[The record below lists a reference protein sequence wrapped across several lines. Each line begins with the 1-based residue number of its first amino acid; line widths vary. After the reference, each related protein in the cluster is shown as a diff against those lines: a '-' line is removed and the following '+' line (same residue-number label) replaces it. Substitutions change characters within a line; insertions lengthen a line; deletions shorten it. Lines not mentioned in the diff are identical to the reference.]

1 MRRVVLCILDGW
13 GVRPGT
19 VHNGIAAASHWHE
32 LTSRFPY
39 TQIQASEHYVGL
51 PDGQMG
57 NSEVGHMTIGLGRVC
72 EQDLPRL
79 NRFAQEGNWGA
90 LPRVQRLVETLQQT
104 GKACHLMGLFSAGGI
119 HSHKN
124 HLMRVAAYLK
134 AQGIPTYLHLFLDG
148 RDTPPQSA
156 LTELADINQII
167 GGGVTL
173 ATLAGRYYAMDRD
186 NRWERTHKAYD
197 AIVLGHAEN
206 SFTDAS
212 DYINRMYSQHITD
225 EFMLPAIHEGYTGV
239 ESGDAVWHIN
249 FRSDRVRQLY
259 TALVAPAFNHFD
271 RPPLQFS
278 HALGM
283 APAFN
288 HFDRPPLQ
296 FSHALGMAPYGEALE
311 PYVETIFEKPQLRD
325 SLGEVMAQR
334 GLKQLRVAE
343 TEKYAHVTFFL
354 NGGREEPFP
363 GEERCLVPSPKVA
376 TYDLQPE
383 MSAAVI
389 KNNVIQAVQSG
400 QYALI
405 VVNFAN
411 TDMVGHT
418 GVPAAIQKAV
428 ACVDGCV
435 KAIADTCLATQTTLV
450 ITADHGNAEEMRDNQ
465 GNPHT
470 AHTCNP
476 VPFVVVGGAPSLT
489 LKKEGGTLADVAP
502 TVLDLMG
509 IAKPLAMTGQS
520 LCVGL

>member
-1 MRRVVLCILDGW
+1 MRRLVLCILDGW
-13 GVRPGT
+13 GVRPGAL
-19 VHNGIAAASHWHE
+19 HNGIASANHWYQ
-32 LTSRFPY
+32 LTSQFPY
-39 TQIQASEHYVGL
+39 TEIEASEHYVGL

-79 NRFAQEGNWGA
+79 NRFAQEGQWGT
-90 LPRVQRLVETLQQT
+90 LPSVQRLVATLKQT
-104 GKACHLMGLFSAGGI
+104 GKACHLIGLFSAGGV
-119 HSHKN
+119 HSHKS
-124 HLMRVAAYLK
+124 HLISVAAYLK

-156 LTELADINQII
+156 LSELKDINHII
-167 GGGVTL
+167 DGRTTL

-186 NRWERTHKAYD
+186 NRWERTEKAYN
-197 AIVLGHAEN
+197 AMVFGNAEN

-212 DYINRMYSQHITD
+212 DYIIRMYSQSITD
-225 EFMLPAIHEGYTGV
+225 EFILPACHKGYEGM
-239 ESGDAVWHIN
+239 EDGDAVWHIN

-259 TALVAPAFNHFD
+259 TALVAPSFNHFE
-271 RPPLQFS
+271 RKTL
-278 HALGM
+278 L
-283 APAFN
+283 N
-288 HFDRPPLQ
+288 

-325 SLGEVMAQR
+325 SLGEVIAQH

-343 TEKYAHVTFFL
+343 TEKYAHVTFFF
-354 NGGREEPFP
+354 NGGREEPFE
-363 GEERCLVPSPKVA
+363 GEERCLIQSPKVA

-383 MSAAVI
+383 MSAATV
-389 KNNVIQAVQSG
+389 KDQVIQALQSS

-428 ACVDGCV
+428 ECVDGCV
-435 KAIADTCLATQTTLV
+435 KAIADACLATQTTLV
-450 ITADHGNAEEMRDNQ
+450 ITADHGNAEEMCDSQ
-465 GNPHT
+465 GRPHT

-476 VPFVVVGGAPSLT
+476 VPFVVVGALPSLR

-509 IAKPLAMTGQS
+509 ITKPSSMTGQS